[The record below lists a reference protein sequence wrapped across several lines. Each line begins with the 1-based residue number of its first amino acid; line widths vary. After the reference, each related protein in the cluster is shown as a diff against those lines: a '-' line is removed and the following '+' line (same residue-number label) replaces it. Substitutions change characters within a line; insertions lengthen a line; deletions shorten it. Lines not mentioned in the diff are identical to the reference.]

1 VKARN
6 CAWVDIESPANKRVV
21 WARQDVFS
29 MQCPKSIITAESMAY
44 LERHAAWK
52 QFGVYDPEMLTAKT
66 ADAIV
71 FLEQA
76 WRRESKN
83 GEID

>member
-1 VKARN
+1 
-6 CAWVDIESPANKRVV
+6 
-21 WARQDVFS
+21 
-29 MQCPKSIITAESMAY
+29 MAY

-76 WRRESKN
+76 WRKESKN